1 MLFGFRLVIDKVFI
15 FDDLSI
21 RKTVFYV
28 NEITT
33 AIQENKDYKD
43 KPK

>member
-33 AIQENKDYKD
+33 AIIKKIAVGLIG
-43 KPK
+43 